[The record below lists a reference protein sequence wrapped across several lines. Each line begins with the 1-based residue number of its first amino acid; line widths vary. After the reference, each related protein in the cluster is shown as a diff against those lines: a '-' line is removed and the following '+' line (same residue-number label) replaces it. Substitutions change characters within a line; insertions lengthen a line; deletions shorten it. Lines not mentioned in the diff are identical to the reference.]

1 MNLRE
6 FLKNQKYDKGLCD
19 ITIDI
24 QMGAIE
30 IFSKLNE
37 ECYDYIGSAGEQNIQ
52 NEEVQKLD
60 IIANNIFIE
69 KFRKNI
75 FVEKL
80 LSEENKELIKLNEGG
95 KYIIAMDPLDGSSNI
110 DVNIPVGSI
119 FSVLQKNPNDFLQK
133 GDLQKLAC
141 YVIYGTNT
149 VFVIAIDKQVHS
161 FSLNSLK
168 KEFYLTQKKIQT
180 PVNGNIFSINEG
192 NYAHFPTGVKKYIKY
207 CQEEEG
213 DRPYTSRYIGSMVS
227 DIHRNMIKGGI
238 YIYPKSTK
246 YDKGKL
252 RLLYE
257 CNPMAFIVEQAGG
270 KASDGYQRV
279 MDIMPTELHERSAIF
294 CGSKKMVEKAEAF
307 MKEFGD

>member
-19 ITIDI
+19 IIIDI

-37 ECYDYIGSAGEQNIQ
+37 EYYDYKGSAGEKNIQ

-69 KFRKNI
+69 KFKKNI

-80 LSEENKELIKLNEGG
+80 LSEENKEPIKLNKSG
-95 KYIIAMDPLDGSSNI
+95 KYIVAMDPLDGSSNI

-192 NYAHFPTGVKKYIKY
+192 NYKSFSPEILKYLEFCKSLDLKNKRTHTG
-207 CQEEEG
+207 
-213 DRPYTSRYIGSMVS
+213 RFIGSLVA
-227 DIHRNMIKGGI
+227 DFHRNLIKGGI
-238 YIYPKSTK
+238 FIYPKTNDRPS
-246 YDKGKL
+246 GQL
-252 RLLYE
+252 RLIYE
-257 CNPMAFIVEQAGG
+257 CNPIAYIAKHAGG
-270 KASDGYQRV
+270 LSTNLRH
-279 MDIMPTELHERSAIF
+279 DILKITPTKNHERVAF
-294 CGSKKMVEKAEAF
+294 VVGSKNMVQKLLSF
-307 MKEFGD
+307 R

>member
-119 FSVLQKNPNDFLQK
+119 FSVLKKNPNDFLQK

-149 VFVIAIDKQVHS
+149 VFVIAIDGQVHS

-168 KEFYLTQKKIQT
+168 KEFYLTQKNIKT
-180 PVNGNIFSINEG
+180 PVNGNILSINEG
-192 NYAHFPTGVKKYIKY
+192 NYKSFSPDILKYVEFCKSLDPKNKRTHTG
-207 CQEEEG
+207 
-213 DRPYTSRYIGSMVS
+213 RFIGSLVA
-227 DIHRNMIKGGI
+227 DFHRNLIKGGI
-238 YIYPKSTK
+238 FIYPKTN
-246 YDKGKL
+246 DKPSGQL
-252 RLLYE
+252 RLIYE
-257 CNPMAFIVEQAGG
+257 CNPIAFIAKHAGG
-270 KASDGYQRV
+270 LSTNLRQDILKITPTKNHQRV
-279 MDIMPTELHERSAIF
+279 AF
-294 CGSKKMVEKAEAF
+294 VVGSKNMVQKLLSF
-307 MKEFGD
+307 R